1 MKKKNWFRKLTNNWS
16 LKLFSLMAAFLL
28 WLVVMTI
35 ENPEDRKTFYNI
47 PVKLVNTEVLTDAD
61 MVYEI
66 MDKTDVVRSV
76 TIVAKKTIRDE
87 LSSSDIVAEAD
98 FSNLT
103 VANTVEIRFYSLRY
117 NEEITSISGS
127 TEILKLNIEDKKTKR
142 LTLTIETTGEVEGG
156 YFINSV
162 TADQNR
168 IEVSGP
174 ESVVSKVASARVRV
188 DVTDSNSNISE
199 YSDVIL
205 YDAEGKEIA
214 KDNISLSVSSVLVKV
229 EILDTKTVPLHYEV
243 IGTPAEG
250 YLFTGEIDS
259 TPHMVVIGG
268 STEALAGVSTII
280 IPAEALNITGQTEDM
295 KVNIDVR
302 DYLPEGVVLADT
314 NFNGKAEVTVHIEEE
329 QIRDLTLTP
338 DKIRMLGVPAGYRV
352 ELEDTVAERTIRVM
366 GLRAEVDAID
376 VETFTG
382 QIYVNTLMEER
393 GWETLPVGV
402 YEAEVE
408 FYLPENVHLTAP
420 LRVNIS
426 ITKLEE

>member
-28 WLVVMTI
+28 WLVVMAI

-98 FSNLT
+98 FSKLT

-142 LTLTIETTGEVEGG
+142 LTLAIETTGEVEGG

-174 ESVVSKVASARVRV
+174 ESVVSKIVAARVRV

-205 YDAEGKEIA
+205 YDVDGKEVS
-214 KDNISLSVSSVLVKV
+214 KENISLSVYSVLVKV

-243 IGTPAEG
+243 LGTPAEG
-250 YLFTGEIDS
+250 YIFTGEIDS

-268 STEALAGVSTII
+268 STETLASVTTIM
-280 IPAEALNITGQTEDM
+280 IPAEALNITGQAEDM
-295 KVNIDVR
+295 KVNIDIK
-302 DYLPEGVVLADT
+302 DYLPEGVVLADK
-314 NFNGKAEVTVHIEEE
+314 NFNGKAEVTVYIEEE
-329 QIRDLTLTP
+329 ATKDLTLTP
-338 DKIRMLGVPAGYRV
+338 DKIRMLGVPAGYRI
-352 ELEDTVAERTIRVM
+352 ELEDTLTGRTVQLT
-366 GLRAEVDAID
+366 GLKSEVDAID
-376 VETFTG
+376 AETFSG
-382 QIYVNTLMEER
+382 QILVTALMEER

-402 YEAEVE
+402 YEAEVG
-408 FYLPENVHLTAP
+408 FNLTENVRLIAP
-420 LRVNIS
+420 LKVNIS
-426 ITKLEE
+426 ITKLED